1 MYKWNKPEDIVSS
14 KVDFWI
20 LFSSVKEKL
29 INQPLCTCVNHSVQK
44 KNPYKCIVVTL
55 KSSEFESIFIPLK
68 QTLKS
73 TLYTSINHSVE
84 TNKVEISVLSWRLR

>member
-44 KNPYKCIVVTL
+44 KTSLQMYCCYFKKLWIWVHFYSVKTNAKID
-55 KSSEFESIFIPLK
+55 
-68 QTLKS
+68 
-73 TLYTSINHSVE
+73 TLY
-84 TNKVEISVLSWRLR
+84 LY